1 MAAIKIRWVDGKMM
15 VGSDSNGISI
25 VIGPSPDPEYKWS
38 GVKPSELLLLSVASC
53 TAYDVIE
60 ILTKQRQP
68 LEDLKVVCS
77 GENLSEP
84 PYNYTN
90 IHLRFEAKGAIDP
103 EKLEKAIQLS
113 EEKYCSVS
121 NTLRKGVTI
130 TREFEIINEDK

>member
-1 MAAIKIRWVDGKMM
+1 MAAIKIRWVEGKMM

-60 ILTKQRQP
+60 ILTKQRQTI
-68 LEDLKVVCS
+68 EDLKVTCS
-77 GENLSEP
+77 GD
-84 PYNYTN
+84 
-90 IHLRFEAKGAIDP
+90 AKGAIDP

-121 NTLRKGVTI
+121 NTLKKGVSI
-130 TREFEIINEDK
+130 TREFEIINEVK